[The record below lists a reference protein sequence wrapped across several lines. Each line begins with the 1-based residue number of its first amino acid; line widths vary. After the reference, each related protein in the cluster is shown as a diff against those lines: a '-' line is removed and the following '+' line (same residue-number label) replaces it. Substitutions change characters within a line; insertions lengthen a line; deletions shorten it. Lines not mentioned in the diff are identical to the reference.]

1 METFVEV
8 LWAVCPAI
16 LTGIVLS
23 VWNSKQ
29 NKRDANR
36 EEKDEKR
43 KELDMLRLNLLV
55 ATAQLAQA
63 LAMAVKRGY
72 PNGEIEK
79 GIEKYEEAMGDFR
92 KFERERTAEVASEK

>member
-1 METFVEV
+1 MDTFIEV
-8 LWAVCPAI
+8 LWAVCPSI

-23 VWNSKQ
+23 FWNSKQ
-29 NKRDANR
+29 KKRDANR

-92 KFERERTAEVASEK
+92 EFERERTAEISIEK

>member
-1 METFVEV
+1 MEIIIKLFWSS
-8 LWAVCPAI
+8 LPA
-16 LTGIVLS
+16 VLS
-23 VWNSKQ
+23 GIILAVFNSRQK
-29 NKRDANR
+29 KRDANR

-72 PNGEIEK
+72 PNGEIER
-79 GIEKYEEAMGDFR
+79 GIEKYEEAMVDFR
-92 KFERERTAEVASEK
+92 EFERERTAEISIEK